1 MSVRRAA
8 MLALVGLVS
17 LAPASVWA
25 VKVAPQIVVIGA
37 RDRGAELTLVNP
49 GERPVEVDVQVLFGY
64 ETADTE
70 GTVATTYPAGP
81 SPRSVVD
88 WVRVWPRR
96 VRLAAGQQQS
106 VRLLV
111 KTPPG
116 VKDFEGWGRVQIREQ
131 GDALTPTA
139 GGRDVQLQLGVAT
152 QQRVPLFVRRGN
164 PRANVRL
171 DSAQLR
177 QVGTADKPEL
187 EVRYHVEVTGGAAF
201 VGEAVARVIAGES
214 VLGEATKMLAVFD
227 PGVRLIR
234 VPYVQPPDNGEVV
247 LELRTRRTHPALQ
260 PDQIL
265 GGDDGELRIPVP
277 R

>member
-1 MSVRRAA
+1 MIVRRAA
-8 MLALVGLVS
+8 MLALVGLVP

-25 VKVAPQIVVIGA
+25 VKVAPQVVVIGA

-64 ETADTE
+64 ETADAE
-70 GTVATTYPAGP
+70 GTVETTYPTGP

-111 KTPPG
+111 KAPTD
-116 VKDFEGWGRVQIREQ
+116 VKDFEGWGRIQVREQ
-131 GDALTPTA
+131 GDAPTPTA
-139 GGRDVQLQLGVAT
+139 GGKDVQLQLGVTT

-164 PRANVRL
+164 PRADVKL
-171 DSAQLR
+171 DGAQLR

-187 EVRYHVEVTGGAAF
+187 EVRYRVDVSGGAAF
-201 VGEAVARVIAGES
+201 VGEAVARVTAGES
-214 VLGEATKMLAVFD
+214 VLGEATKTLAVFD
-227 PGVRLIR
+227 PGVRVIR
-234 VPYVQPPDNGEVV
+234 VPFVKPPAKGDVV